1 MYPILFCLKKLQS
14 VYNKINYILTKSKE
28 VFLMSAKE
36 EKVREK
42 FKKIS
47 SQTQP
52 KPNLLK
58 NSINAFI
65 IGGLICDVGQFFN
78 NFFRDNGIPKEDIG
92 TYVSIVMVFIGAL
105 LTGIGVYD
113 KIATFAGAGTVV
125 PITGFANSIVSPAM
139 EFKKEGYVFGVAAKM
154 FTIAGPVLVYGIS
167 SSVVVGIIYY
177 IMLKI

>member
-1 MYPILFCLKKLQS
+1 MS
-14 VYNKINYILTKSKE
+14 VKE
-28 VFLMSAKE
+28 Q
-36 EKVREK
+36 KVKEK

-52 KPNLLK
+52 KPNMLK
-58 NSINAFI
+58 NCINAFV

-78 NFFRDNGIPKEDIG
+78 NFFLNIGIPKDDLG

-113 KIATFAGAGTVV
+113 KIANHAGAGTVV

-139 EFKKEGYVFGVAAKM
+139 EFKKEGYIFGVAAKM
-154 FTIAGPVLVYGIS
+154 FIIAGPVLVYGIS
-167 SSVVVGIIYY
+167 SSVVVGIIYF
-177 IMLKI
+177 IMQKI